1 MSGSQKTLRVFGIL
15 EIVSAAL
22 YVIEIV
28 QGGSASSWV
37 SVATSAVTAYFLLA
51 AAKDASWIR
60 PAWMITL
67 VFLAL
72 SILEAI
78 MAVTVSGDTTELY
91 SAAIWAALNLI
102 VFVAANNVKKQQG

>member
-51 AAKDASWIR
+51 AAKDASKIR
-60 PAWMITL
+60 PAWLLTL
-67 VFLAL
+67 VAL
-72 SILEAI
+72 ILS
-78 MAVTVSGDTTELY
+78 VLGTVLVFTAGGDTTALIA
-91 SAAIWAALNLI
+91 SGVSIVLNLI